1 MRVIYHDLTEE
12 MWVRLNMKPEEGDVI
27 VSGSGKEK
35 FCTGC
40 FGCWLKTPGKCVI
53 PDAFQCLGQKL
64 AEANELII
72 ISKCSFGS
80 YSAQVKNMLDRSI
93 SYVSP
98 FFVIR
103 KGEMHHKPRYQN
115 SLTVSAL
122 FYGMDITEEE
132 KETARTLVQANALN
146 LNGKIGSVRFM
157 EEAVW

>member
-1 MRVIYHDLTEE
+1 MRVIMHDLT
-12 MWVRLNMKPEEGDVI
+12 PEQWKKLGLEAAADDI
-27 VSGSGKEK
+27 VVGNTGEAK

-53 PDAFQCLGQKL
+53 PDAYQCMGERLSR
-64 AEANELII
+64 ADELII

-80 YSAQVKNMLDRSI
+80 YSSKIKNILDRSI

-103 KGEMHHKPRYQN
+103 KGEMHHKPRYDN
-115 SLTVSAL
+115 KLTVSVL
-122 FYGMDITEEE
+122 FYGADITEAE
-132 KETARTLVQANALN
+132 KETARSLVTANALN
-146 LNGKIGSVRFM
+146 LNGQVGFVRFM

>member
-1 MRVIYHDLTEE
+1 MKVIMHDLTDEQ
-12 MWVRLNMKPEEGDVI
+12 WKRLGIKTTPEDI
-27 VSGSGKEK
+27 VVGNTGEAK
-35 FCTGC
+35 FCIGC
-40 FGCWLKTPGKCVI
+40 FGCWLKTPGRCVI
-53 PDAFQCLGQKL
+53 PDAFQCMGEKL
-64 AEANELII
+64 AKAEELII
-72 ISKCSFGS
+72 ISRCSFGS
-80 YSAQVKNMLDRSI
+80 YSSAVKNILDRSI

-122 FYGMDITEEE
+122 FYGTDITEEE
-132 KETARTLVQANALN
+132 KETARTLVTANALN